1 MSKKLFTDKEI
12 KLLDANPY
20 VKNVSSKGITYM
32 DEFKEI
38 FILESKN
45 GKLARDIFDDYGL
58 DKEILGA
65 ARILGASKRWKNAFK
80 KFGIDGLRDTRK
92 DNSGQTFKR
101 ELSKEEKYA
110 KMEAELALVKA
121 ENELLKK
128 IKQMVRGW

>member
-38 FILESKN
+38 FIIESKK
-45 GKLARDIFDDYGL
+45 GKLARDIFDEHGL
-58 DKEILGA
+58 DKEILGD
-65 ARILGASKRWKNAFK
+65 ARILGASKRWKSAFK
-80 KFGIDGLRDTRK
+80 KCGIDGLRDTRK
-92 DNSGQTFKR
+92 ENSGQTFKR
-101 ELSKEEKYA
+101 ELSKDEKYA

-128 IKQMVRGW
+128 IKQIERGW